1 MIDKVHQ
8 AQYQIYAPVG
18 HLMKLN
24 TCSVTQSKV
33 SQVVQCLTDLLPSSF
48 SIVHHR
54 IKHVESTLSK
64 LKHKPTTKALKAALC
79 KDTKKPQ

>member
-1 MIDKVHQ
+1 M
-8 AQYQIYAPVG
+8 YALVG

-33 SQVVQCLTDLLPSSF
+33 SQVVQYLTDLLPSSF
-48 SIVHHR
+48 GIIYHR

-64 LKHKPTTKALKAALC
+64 LKHKPTTKALQAALC
-79 KDTKKPQ
+79 KDTQKPQ